1 MRRPLEIA
9 LVVLALVALPLGV
22 SAVARSEPGT
32 FDSASARAVL
42 APLIGLD
49 TSGGRH
55 LQPVGCRWTSD
66 HAHVTC
72 RVAGGGSCRVNADGT
87 GKCSGSNGTGVW
99 EIVIVV
105 GSDHR

>member
-1 MRRPLEIA
+1 MRRPLEIT

-32 FDSASARAVL
+32 FSFASARAVL
-42 APLIGLD
+42 APVIGTT
-49 TSGGRH
+49 TSAVEH

-66 HAHVTC
+66 HTHVTC
-72 RVAGGGSCRVNADGT
+72 RVAGGGSCRFNAHGT
-87 GKCSGSNGTGVW
+87 GKCSGSNGTSVW
-99 EIVIVV
+99 EIVVVV